1 MADVRTARRNAEKAA
16 RDALAGTLVGAAGEL
31 GVARATQ
38 QEAGAGVDAAAEKGR
53 QLLEAAQLEAAALL
67 DRARAQVAEADTGYA
82 SAWQGARD
90 AGWTPAQLRGMGYP
104 APPASALARRRTAKR
119 DRRGD
124 GGRPTLR

>member
-38 QEAGAGVDAAAEKGR
+38 QEASTGVDAAAEKGR

-82 SAWQGARD
+82 CRRPPGVPGGLPC
-90 AGWTPAQLRGMGYP
+90 AGVRSPGLRIGPA
-104 APPASALARRRTAKR
+104 
-119 DRRGD
+119 
-124 GGRPTLR
+124 